1 MQLLRVMP
9 LELPKTREL
18 CPLEQPGDRSPTP
31 ESHAF
36 DQSIPKS
43 CDPWISQFPRV
54 VTLGAANSLEL

>member
-18 CPLEQPGDRSPTP
+18 CPLERHGDRSPTP

-36 DQSIPKS
+36 DH
-43 CDPWISQFPRV
+43 QFPRF
-54 VTLGAANSLEL
+54 VTLGAAKSLEL